1 MPDLPGTSER
11 RALLVVDVQND
22 FVEGGSLAVTGG
34 RAVAAAISAYLA
46 DHAEDYAAVIASR
59 DWHHPEG
66 SNGGHFAHGGQDPD
80 WASTWPAHCV
90 AGTLGAEYV
99 DALDQE
105 ALTHHLRKGMG
116 EPAYSMFE
124 GVDADGRGLTDLLDD
139 LGVGHVDVAGIA
151 TDYCVRATCLDAR
164 TTGLRVRLLEDLAAG
179 VAPESTSA
187 ALAEMGAAGVDVAPT
202 HAAV

>member
-1 MPDLPGTSER
+1 MENR

-34 RAVAAAISAYLA
+34 RAVAVAISAYLA
-46 DHAEDYAAVIASR
+46 EHADDYAAVVASR

-66 SNGGHFAHGGQDPD
+66 TNGGHFADHGQDPD
-80 WASTWPAHCV
+80 WVGTWPAHCV

-99 DALDQE
+99 DALAQD

-116 EPAYSMFE
+116 QPAYSMFE
-124 GVDADGRGLTDLLDD
+124 GVDADGRTLTDLLDR
-139 LGVGHVDVAGIA
+139 LGVGHVDVTGIA

-164 TTGLRVRLLEDLAAG
+164 TTGLSVRLLEDLVAG
-179 VAPESTSA
+179 VAPETTTA
-187 ALAEMGAAGVDVAPT
+187 ALEEMRAAGVGVTSAGAT
-202 HAAV
+202 L

>member
-1 MPDLPGTSER
+1 MSADSDR

-34 RAVAAAISAYLA
+34 RAVAASISAYLA
-46 DHAEDYAAVIASR
+46 DHGDDYAAVIASR

-66 SNGGHFAHGGQDPD
+66 TNGGHFAGSDQDPD
-80 WASTWPAHCV
+80 WVGTWPAHCV

-99 DALDQE
+99 DALNQE

-124 GVDADGRGLTDLLDD
+124 GVDADGRTLTDLLGT
-139 LGVGHVDVAGIA
+139 LGVAHVDVSGIA

-164 TTGLRVRLLEDLAAG
+164 TTGLSVRLLEDLVAG
-179 VAPESTSA
+179 VAPETTAA
-187 ALAEMGAAGVDVAPT
+187 ALEEMRAAGVVT
-202 HAAV
+202 GLHADA

>member
-1 MPDLPGTSER
+1 MSAHPER

-22 FVEGGSLAVTGG
+22 FIEGGSLAVTGG
-34 RAVAAAISAYLA
+34 RAVAASISAYLA
-46 DHAEDYAAVIASR
+46 EQADAYAAVIASR

-66 SNGGHFAHGGQDPD
+66 TNGGHFAEHGHDPD
-80 WASTWPAHCV
+80 WVGTWPAHCV

-124 GVDADGRGLTDLLDD
+124 GVDADGRTLTELLDGLD
-139 LGVGHVDVAGIA
+139 VGHVDVTGIA

-164 TTGLRVRLLEDLAAG
+164 TTGLSVRLLEDLVAG
-179 VAPESTSA
+179 VAPETSA
-187 ALAEMGAAGVDVAPT
+187 AALDELRTAGVTMSTAGVPL
-202 HAAV
+202 